1 MTSTPFY
8 EFPYSQP
15 VQGRGSGTVV
25 TFTRPA
31 NTTNYTAADVIGV
44 ADAVTPANAGSAIH
58 EFVGAG
64 RAGGLFQILGATCI
78 INSTTVPTG
87 MTTLKLHLFNAAPAA
102 ILDNAAFALGAA
114 DRSLY
119 LTQVDLPAVA
129 AIGAG
134 FVRSSVDV
142 SAERPIV
149 LTSSSVFGLLVTDAG
164 VTSPASGLE
173 FRLQLF
179 LQEVA

>member
-15 VQGRGSGTVV
+15 IQGRGSGTVV
-25 TFTRPA
+25 TFIRPT
-31 NTTNYTAADVIGV
+31 NTTSYTAADVIGA
-44 ADAVTPANAGSAIH
+44 ADTVTPANAGSAIF

-64 RAGGLFQILGATCI
+64 RAGGVFQVQGATCT

-87 MTTLKLHLFNAAPAA
+87 MTTLKLHLFNASPTA
-102 ILDNAAFALGAA
+102 ILENAPFALLAA
-114 DRSLY
+114 DRTRY
-119 LTQVDLPAVA
+119 LAQLDLPAVVA
-129 AIGAG
+129 VGGG
-134 FVRSSVDV
+134 FVRSVV
-142 SAERPIV
+142 EVANERSIV
-149 LTSSSVFGLLVTDAG
+149 LTGTSVFGLLVTDSA

-179 LQEVA
+179 LQEIA